1 MAAELKIAQPD
12 KDVVLVHSR
21 SKLLTSEPLP
31 DDYRDNVLS
40 LLHET
45 GVETIMNS
53 RVTEITPSEPR
64 SGFAPST
71 ILKLDDGRTI
81 KASHVI
87 SAISKYRPTSSYL
100 PREAVDEEGYVKIT
114 PLYAFILY
122 LFSSPPFHKHGLLI
136 QRQQSKPPH

>member
-1 MAAELKIAQPD
+1 MAAELKLAQPE

-21 SKLLTSEPLP
+21 SKLLSSEPLP

-40 LLHET
+40 MLHET

-64 SGFAPST
+64 SGFSPST
-71 ILKLDDGRTI
+71 MLKLHDGRTI

-87 SAISKYRPTSSYL
+87 NAISKYRPTSSYL
-100 PREAVDEEGYVKIT
+100 PREAVNEEGYVKIT
-114 PLYAFILY
+114 PLYVFLLFIFPL
-122 LFSSPPFHKHGLLI
+122 PPLLWPANFE
-136 QRQQSKPPH
+136 QQLNFPS